1 MLRKVKPEIRVLAV
15 TGVKTSRSLKRF
27 PILGVVF
34 RGKHWLD
41 GVLKTSAS
49 LHGSPVK
56 ALNRMVKRS
65 GHYGQVRVVMADGG
79 FPWQVKTEEWGWLA
93 ERLGRPL
100 ILFNEKASDGSN
112 YSPIKG
118 GFGKAWA
125 KVFRLSLDEAA
136 LVVEASTAHPPIP
149 EPLRIARM
157 LAEAY
162 GKLLRLNLRKGS
174 VSLRG

>member
-1 MLRKVKPEIRVLAV
+1 M
-15 TGVKTSRSLKRF
+15 
-27 PILGVVF
+27 VF

-49 LHGSPVK
+49 LHSSPVK

-65 GHYGQVRVVMADGG
+65 GHYGQVKVVMADGG

-93 ERLGRPL
+93 ERLRRPL
-100 ILFNEKASDGSN
+100 ILLREKASGRSG
-112 YSPIKG
+112 YSPLKL
-118 GFGKAWA
+118 GFGKVWV

-136 LVVEASTAHPPIP
+136 LVVEASTAHHSTP
-149 EPLRIARM
+149 EPLRVARM

-162 GKLLRLNLRKGS
+162 GKLLRLNLRKNRN
-174 VSLRG
+174 L